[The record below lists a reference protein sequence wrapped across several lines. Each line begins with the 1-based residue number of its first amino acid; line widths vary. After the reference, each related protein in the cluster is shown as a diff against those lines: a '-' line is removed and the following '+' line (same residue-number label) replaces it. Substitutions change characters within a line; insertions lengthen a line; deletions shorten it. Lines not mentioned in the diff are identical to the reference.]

1 MKIAL
6 ISATSA
12 VLGGFVTAILTFTAQ
27 NIASSREHDARMV
40 EIAIGILR
48 AEPKPEI
55 VGARTWA
62 IRVIN
67 ASSVPLTK
75 GEEESLI
82 KNAIP
87 YVPSLD
93 FSDPRNSQYIPLH

>member
-1 MKIAL
+1 VWG
-6 ISATSA
+6 SWR
-12 VLGGFVTAILTFTAQ
+12 ILAFTAQ
-27 NIASSREHDARMV
+27 NISSSREHDAKMV

-55 VGARTWA
+55 TGARTWA

-75 GEEESLI
+75 DEENSLL
-82 KNAIP
+82 KNAVP

-93 FSDPRNSQYIPLH
+93 FSDPRNSQFLPLIH